1 VLPETMSERCSEAA
15 LKRRSKA
22 ALEWCSEG
30 GRDSRSAA
38 GGAGPDLGMKAATE
52 GREAAEKYTSGG
64 RRVRVSSGA
73 RLEGSMATPPT
84 RCSPYP
90 LAMHE

>member
-1 VLPETMSERCSEAA
+1 VVVG
-15 LKRRSKA
+15 
-22 ALEWCSEG
+22 G
-30 GRDSRSAA
+30 GRDSWSAA
-38 GGAGPDLGMKAATE
+38 GGAGPDPGMKAATE

-64 RRVRVSSGA
+64 RRVRVSSRA

-90 LAMHE
+90 LAVHE